1 MLSNLDQ
8 SPVTSEQGREMC
20 ERIKGNVY
28 LECSSKALEGVRD
41 VFETAARAA
50 LLKNRDRKRCCIF

>member
-1 MLSNLDQ
+1 
-8 SPVTSEQGREMC
+8 MC
-20 ERIKGNVY
+20 EQIKGHVY